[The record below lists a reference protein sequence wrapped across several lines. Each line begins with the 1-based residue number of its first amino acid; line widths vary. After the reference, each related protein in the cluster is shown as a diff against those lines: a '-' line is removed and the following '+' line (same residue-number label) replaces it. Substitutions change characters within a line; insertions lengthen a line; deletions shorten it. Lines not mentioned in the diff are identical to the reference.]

1 MSTNTGCLVTRIKD
15 TRSILL
21 ADEINKATA
30 TAVII
35 ELLTLAQESDEDIT
49 LYINSPG
56 GSVTDGF
63 AIYDIMNLI
72 KPDVSTVVLGS
83 AASMGAFL
91 LCSGAKGKRYAMP
104 NAEIMIHQPLGGT
117 GLVQETNLQ
126 IVAEHLAETRVK
138 LESIMSANTN
148 QPLEKIHVD
157 CDRDNYMTAE
167 EALAYGLVDKI
178 IEPNKK

>member
-1 MSTNTGCLVTRIKD
+1 MEAKGCLVTRIKD

-21 ADEINKATA
+21 ADEINTNTA

-72 KPDVSTVVLGS
+72 KPDVSIVVLGC

-104 NAEIMIHQPLGGT
+104 NAEVMIHQPLGGT

-138 LESIMSANTN
+138 LESIMSANTG
-148 QPLEKIHVD
+148 QPIEKIHVD
-157 CDRDNYMTAE
+157 CDRDNYMTAQ

-178 IEPNKK
+178 IER

>member
-1 MSTNTGCLVTRIKD
+1 MSESTGCLVTRIKD

-21 ADEINKATA
+21 ADEVNKATA

-56 GSVTDGF
+56 GSISDGF

-72 KPDVSTVVLGS
+72 KPDVSTVVIGS

-104 NAEIMIHQPLGGT
+104 NAEIMVHQPLGGT

-126 IVAEHLAETRVK
+126 IVAEHLAETRIK
-138 LESIMSANTN
+138 LETIMSKNTG
-148 QPLEKIHVD
+148 QPIEKIHVD

-167 EALAYGLVDKI
+167 EALAYGLIDKI
-178 IEPNKK
+178 ITN

>member
-1 MSTNTGCLVTRIKD
+1 MSESTGCLVTRIKD

-21 ADEINKATA
+21 ADEVNKATA

-56 GSVTDGF
+56 GSISDGF

-72 KPDVSTVVLGS
+72 KPDVSTVVIGS

-104 NAEIMIHQPLGGT
+104 NAEIMVHQPLGGT

-138 LESIMSANTN
+138 LETIMSKNTG
-148 QPLEKIHVD
+148 QPIEKIHVD

-167 EALAYGLVDKI
+167 EALAYGLIDKI
-178 IEPNKK
+178 ITN